1 MIGLVFFYL
10 FTIIVLFILLSSRN
24 AKLKECEEQLQRTEN
39 ANEVLEERVRTLQAV
54 KTHHE
59 YILNERD
66 NQNAELYERVLQL
79 EIKLRTKN
87 KRR

>member
-1 MIGLVFFYL
+1 MTGLVIFYCI
-10 FTIIVLFILLSSRN
+10 TIIVLMIMLSFS
-24 AKLKECEEQLQRTEN
+24 ADKYKKCEEQLQRTEN

-59 YILNERD
+59 YLLQERD
-66 NQNAELYERVLQL
+66 NDNAELLERVIEL
-79 EIKLRTKN
+79 EVKLKSK

>member
-10 FTIIVLFILLSSRN
+10 FTTIVLFILLGSRTSR
-24 AKLKECEEQLQRTEN
+24 LKECEEQFQRTEN
-39 ANEVLEERVRTLQAV
+39 ANEVLEERVKTLQAV

-59 YILNERD
+59 YLLNERD
-66 NQNAELYERVLQL
+66 NDNAELLERVIQL
-79 EIKLRTKN
+79 EVKLKSK